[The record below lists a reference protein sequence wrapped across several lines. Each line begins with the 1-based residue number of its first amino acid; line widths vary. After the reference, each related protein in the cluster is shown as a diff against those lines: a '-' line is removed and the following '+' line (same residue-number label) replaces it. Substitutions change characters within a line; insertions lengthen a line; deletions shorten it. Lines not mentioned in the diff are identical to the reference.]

1 MSTATTLIE
10 VRENLLDALQ
20 VDLRREGIVKQP
32 ENFGAILRRYPR
44 ITQNAGTGPGY
55 FLRIK
60 RKDARAQRKPF

>member
-32 ENFGAILRRYPR
+32 ENFDAILSRYPR
-44 ITQNAGTGPGY
+44 ITMHVASRKTRGPSPGTS
-55 FLRIK
+55 
-60 RKDARAQRKPF
+60 

>member
-32 ENFGAILRRYPR
+32 ENFGAILSSYLR
-44 ITQNAGTGPGY
+44 ITMHVA
-55 FLRIK
+55 
-60 RKDARAQRKPF
+60 